1 MGGGEETFSKGG
13 SLAQTHHKLIELL
26 TENIKEEI
34 TAWNLPLGDKL
45 WLPAAEALK
54 SNTQCKRLTIYECDI
69 GVGKHRSRTSPVI
82 MQAHASSRAGAGA
95 RTHCVCVCVRVRAHT
110 SHHRPRA
117 SALNVC
123 AGLRRSCGIG

>member
-13 SLAQTHHKLIELL
+13 SLAETHHKLIELL
-26 TENIKEEI
+26 TEDIKEEI

-69 GVGKHRSRTSPVI
+69 GIGKSRSRTRE
-82 MQAHASSRAGAGA
+82 SSAPSLGLA
-95 RTHCVCVCVRVRAHT
+95 RSLLLAFSRSRSLARPRPACLCAHT
-110 SHHRPRA
+110 HARALHTTAVTPPR
-117 SALNVC
+117 
-123 AGLRRSCGIG
+123 